1 MSVIY
6 VLGKNSFLAQS
17 LYTQINTIYKNI
29 IFLSHTDINI
39 LSNVDNSDIIINFC
53 GVNRASSFNEY
64 NQANYHFIKNI
75 VNILNNKRP
84 YFIHVSS
91 LMVYGFENKN
101 IDDLFEYQKWF
112 IESKLC
118 GENYL
123 KDIYVNDK
131 LCIIRP
137 ANIFGYNCRPYYNN
151 LLITLLYEKIN
162 NLSKINKINKNCY
175 RNILSINKFCTEFI
189 NILINKKYG
198 IFNILSNNNINLEGL
213 IKLIH
218 NNIPIY
224 IDIYNGE
231 LDKFNM
237 INNNING
244 INIIVN
250 ENIKEELIILEQNM
264 KTYGNI

>member
-1 MSVIY
+1 M
-6 VLGKNSFLAQS
+6 
-17 LYTQINTIYKNI
+17 YTRIKTIYKKI
-29 IFLSHTDINI
+29 ILLSHIDIDTLYNI
-39 LSNVDNSDIIINFC
+39 DNNDIIINFC

-91 LMVYGFENKN
+91 LMVYGFKNKN
-101 IDDLFEYQKWF
+101 IEELVEYQKWF

-123 KDIYVNDK
+123 KETYVNDK

-175 RNILSINKFCTEFI
+175 RNILSINNFCTEFI
-189 NILINKKYG
+189 DILINKKHG
-198 IFNILSNNNINLEGL
+198 IFNILSNNNINLEDL

-218 NNIPIY
+218 NNIPLY
-224 IDIYNGE
+224 IDIYHGE
-231 LDKFNM
+231 QDIFNM
-237 INNNING
+237 NNNNIIG
-244 INIIVN
+244 TNIIVN
-250 ENIKEELIILEQNM
+250 ENINEELTLLEEHL
-264 KTYGNI
+264 KTHIF